1 MPTTKLLLVR
11 HGETDDNK
19 SLIFQGQEGRG
30 LNALGREQAACLA
43 ARLAGASRRP
53 AALYASDLDRARET
67 AEILGRALGL
77 APSLD
82 PELREVRLGAWQGL
96 SQDEV
101 AARFPEE
108 WEAWRGGLDGRRG
121 GGESYAELGDRMER
135 ALGRIAAAHAG
146 ETVAIVSHGAAIK
159 MAVARVL
166 GLAVAGLRAF
176 RVPANTGVTVLEREG
191 DEEARLR
198 LVVWND
204 AAHLHDAVLQAIDG

>member
-30 LNALGREQAACLA
+30 LNAQGREQAARLA
-43 ARLAGASRRP
+43 ARLAGGRGRP
-53 AALYASDLDRARET
+53 AQLYASDLERARET

-77 APSLD
+77 APRLD

-108 WEAWRGGLDGRRG
+108 WEAWRRGLDGRRG
-121 GGESYAELGDRMER
+121 GGESYAELGDRMDR

-166 GLAVAGLRAF
+166 GVAVAGLRAF
-176 RVPANTGVTVLEREG
+176 RVPVNTGVTMLEREG
-191 DEEARLR
+191 DEDARFR

-204 AAHLHDAVLQAIDG
+204 AAHLHDAVLQAIDA